1 MSTEQAACMGC
12 FVNYPTQ
19 WMQPDYPKFIN
30 NELALTDK
38 EKECLAL
45 LAESWKIFVE
55 LDAKHPQD
63 DSEFCTALH
72 DAQKMIALRVARR
85 IDKDVW
91 SQHD

>member
-1 MSTEQAACMGC
+1 MSIEQAACLGC

-19 WMQPDYPKFIN
+19 WMQQPNYPKN

-38 EKECLAL
+38 EKECLKL
-45 LAESWKIFVE
+45 LAESWNIFVE
-55 LDAKHPQD
+55 LDSKHPQD